1 MTEKQEKLF
10 RRKKLGLFTEKD
22 GDKYA
27 LVYFANYSPDLVVLP
42 EAKPYYGR
50 SVYIR
55 SRIQQVVLYSEY
67 IREGALDLI
76 GLLDNYAGI
85 KAKIYDSISYR
96 IFFKPASLDD
106 RIIVVDDIDWEKH
119 IVRKRDPKDIGV
131 IDYNGSEHSPK
142 GCKRSFLG
150 HDN

>member
-10 RRKKLGLFTEKD
+10 HRKKLGLFTKKD
-22 GDKYA
+22 GEKYA

-50 SVYIR
+50 PIYIR
-55 SRIQQVVLYSEY
+55 TSIKDVVDHQEY
-67 IREGALDLI
+67 IRKGALDLI

-85 KAKIYDSISYR
+85 KAKIYDAIAHR

-106 RIIVVDDIDWEKH
+106 RIIVVDKIDWEKH
-119 IVRKRDPKDIGV
+119 IVRQRDPKDVGV
-131 IDYNGSEHSPK
+131 LDYNGSEQSPK

>member
-1 MTEKQEKLF
+1 MTNKQETLF
-10 RRKKLGLFTEKD
+10 RRKKLGLFAEKD
-22 GDKYA
+22 GEKYA

-50 SVYIR
+50 SIYIR
-55 SRIQQVVLYSEY
+55 TSIKDVVKHQEY

-76 GLLDNYAGI
+76 GLLDNYASI
-85 KAKIYDSISYR
+85 KGKLYDTIAHR
-96 IFFKPASLDD
+96 IFFKTSSLDD
-106 RIIVVDDIDWEKH
+106 RIIVVENINWERH
-119 IVRKRDPKDIGV
+119 IVRKRDPNEVGV
-131 IDYNGSEHSPK
+131 LDYNGSEQSPN